1 MVVRIDPISPEID
14 KDTQYILGHP
24 KWASQL
30 GPQRETY
37 PAATEDVLL
46 NIPIPPSQDTQSCG
60 LRVLQYHQIIGEA
73 IAQHPTILDGD
84 QATIQDF
91 LRSVVLP
98 QLRMVNIESTERYYQ
113 AMRTAILSQAWET
126 APKRLQTWPTS
137 SPTGAKRRTR
147 VTPPDVQEINSMEDR
162 PVKTSRQLQLWES
175 HPGKVDEQA
184 RHEDPIQVVET
195 EATPPPSAQEE
206 EERQL

>member
-1 MVVRIDPISPEID
+1 MGKP
-14 KDTQYILGHP
+14 T
-24 KWASQL
+24 
-30 GPQRETY
+30 GPQKETY

-46 NIPIPPSQDTQSCG
+46 DITIPPSQNTHSCG

-84 QATIQDF
+84 QANIQEF

-113 AMRTAILSQAWET
+113 AMRTAILSRAWET
-126 APKRLQTWPTS
+126 TPKHLQTWPTCA
-137 SPTGAKRRTR
+137 PAGVKRRPR
-147 VTPPDVQEINSMEDR
+147 VTPQDVQEIHPTEDR
-162 PVKTSRQLQLWES
+162 PVKTSRQLQLWEP

-184 RHEDPIQVVET
+184 KHEDSTQVLET
-195 EATPPPSAQEE
+195 EATPPLSAQEE
-206 EERQL
+206 ER